1 MEGGLG
7 IPKKAKTLLRN
18 CTIFVSTLIKNLD
31 MPTSNNAYFG
41 GTCYFSRVAAIAA
54 PVHRVSPPM
63 ASAEYMV
70 SVSDRV
76 PGYLSVPGT

>member
-1 MEGGLG
+1 
-7 IPKKAKTLLRN
+7 
-18 CTIFVSTLIKNLD
+18 

-70 SVSDRV
+70 SASDRV